1 MECLINV
8 FAIIGL
14 FATCLAIYYFTIDQ
28 IAIYKINQE
37 WKKNK

>member
-1 MECLINV
+1 MECVINV

-14 FATCLAIYYFTIDQ
+14 FATYLAIYYFVIDQ